1 MTDILF
7 ASNNKG
13 KYYELV
19 NDFNAVGINLIY
31 DGTLDLKESAKTL
44 KDISKEKARQAVE
57 QKHMMTLSDD
67 SGVFIEVLDYFPGV
81 YSRRWAG
88 EPQDDKFRNEAILDR
103 MQNEKERTAYLIS
116 RFTLMDT
123 DFSILGTYAVKNKFT
138 VSYEEK
144 GEHGF
149 GYDKIL
155 IPSDDMINN
164 YMGLCPAYSR
174 EDYQYAIW
182 GNLANR
188 ILDNQMTIAELT
200 QKEKNLICNR
210 GRIAAEVKQD
220 LEDMKGT
227 L

>member
-1 MTDILF
+1 
-7 ASNNKG
+7 
-13 KYYELV
+13 
-19 NDFNAVGINLIY
+19 
-31 DGTLDLKESAKTL
+31 
-44 KDISKEKARQAVE
+44 
-57 QKHMMTLSDD
+57 MTLSDD

-88 EPQDDKFRNEAILDR
+88 EPQDDKFRNDAILDR

-155 IPSDDMINN
+155 LNFFINF
-164 YMGLCPAYSR
+164 
-174 EDYQYAIW
+174 I
-182 GNLANR
+182 
-188 ILDNQMTIAELT
+188 
-200 QKEKNLICNR
+200 KN
-210 GRIAAEVKQD
+210 
-220 LEDMKGT
+220 
-227 L
+227 